1 MDQNQQKQKNID
13 WSRGGFPTWAKML
26 VAVAV
31 VLLLMLVLFRV
42 RNFEVEGNIRY
53 TPEEIFEAS
62 GLGEGDILMG
72 VNKTSTASRLLV
84 KLPYLKQVTIE
95 KALPGTIRFTVEEC
109 TAQGMAMTDYGTYW
123 VINREGKLLEEV
135 DGPQEGE
142 RPAYPLITGVHLALP
157 FAGELAEFDQDG
169 LGNLALELL
178 NQVEAAGLASRISE
192 INLEDPT
199 AVYLIYDDRLEVRLG
214 DGYDGAYK
222 LAYLKAVVGEIGETQ
237 KGALDLSFSTGETAI
252 FHPAA

>member
-42 RNFEVEGNIRY
+42 RSFEVEGNIRY

-142 RPAYPLITGVHLALP
+142 RSAYPLITGVHLALP

-214 DGYDGAYK
+214 NGYDGAYK

>member
-42 RNFEVEGNIRY
+42 RSFEVEGNIRY

-95 KALPGTIRFTVEEC
+95 KRLPGTIRFSVEEC

-123 VINREGKLLEEV
+123 VINQEGKLLEEV

-142 RPAYPLITGVHLALP
+142 RPVYPLITGVYLNLP
-157 FAGELAEFDQDG
+157 FAGEMAEFGEKG
-169 LGNLALELL
+169 LGELALELL
-178 NQVEAAGLASRISE
+178 NQVDTAGLASHISE

-199 AVYLIYDDRLEVRLG
+199 AVYLIYDERLEVRLG

-222 LAYLKAVVGEIGETQ
+222 LSYLKAVVGEIGENQ

>member
-142 RPAYPLITGVHLALP
+142 RPAYPLITSVHLALP